1 MAKFSN
7 AQKFPLLAQTLSM
20 DRRAFLLRAGAM
32 GLSLVAFEALL
43 AACNTPNASI
53 TATPIGSNTAPAA
66 PQATTTPTPVLAPTA
81 TPNPIPQPTTT
92 PTQVTQP
99 ISTPTSIPQPTTTPT
114 HVPSPTPTP
123 IAILQPSPILSS
135 ERVRIGHLLR
145 RAGFGA
151 RQEDYDKFL
160 AMGLDAT
167 VDYLLDYDSVD
178 NSALE
183 SRLASLDLD
192 MEKGS
197 QLKQWWLIRMIYT
210 ERPLQEKMVLFW
222 HGILT
227 SSYKKGGSLFMHVQ
241 NELFRKHALDN
252 YDVLLKAVSRDP
264 AMLNWL
270 DSKRNKKRAPNENY
284 SRELMELFTMGIG
297 HYTEEDVRESARA
310 FTGWGLLKGEFRF
323 NPKDHDNLSKRF
335 LGKTGDFHGDDIVDI
350 ILEHPATGD
359 FIARELFS
367 FFAYDDPEPE
377 IIQSLAATFQT
388 SKYSMKAVMRQILTS
403 PAFYSEKAYRAKI
416 KSPSELVA
424 GTVRSLGIET
434 DGKPLSRWTEIM
446 GQVLFAPPDV
456 SGWDGG
462 ETWINSTTLLQ
473 RLNFV
478 NLISANS
485 NKRLPFDPVKLLP
498 QDSPSLTEA
507 GLEYFPKLLL
517 DENMAPEEQQVLQA
531 YLTTL
536 DARVG
541 SLMNN
546 EKLKSLIY
554 LVMASPEFQLA

>member
-1 MAKFSN
+1 MAKFSS
-7 AQKFPLLAQTLSM
+7 AQNLPRLAQTLSM

-53 TATPIGSNTAPAA
+53 TATPIGSHPTPAA
-66 PQATTTPTPVLAPTA
+66 PQATTTPTSVPAPT
-81 TPNPIPQPTTT
+81 
-92 PTQVTQP
+92 
-99 ISTPTSIPQPTTTPT
+99 STPTSIPQPTTTPT
-114 HVPSPTPTP
+114 HVP
-123 IAILQPSPILSS
+123 QPSPILSS

-151 RQEDYDKFL
+151 RQKDYDKFL

-183 SRLASLDLD
+183 SRLASLNLN
-192 MEKGS
+192 MEKSS

-297 HYTEEDVRESARA
+297 HYSEEDVRESARA
-310 FTGWGLLKGEFRF
+310 FTGWGLQKGEFRF
-323 NPKDHDNLSKRF
+323 NPNDHDNLSKRF
-335 LGKTGDFHGDDIVDI
+335 LGKTGDFDGDDIVDI

-367 FFAYDDPEPE
+367 FFAHDDPEPE
-377 IIQSLAATFQT
+377 IIQQLATTFQT
-388 SKYSMKAVMRQILTS
+388 SNYSIKAVMRQILTS
-403 PAFYSEKAYRAKI
+403 PEFYSEKAYRAKI

-456 SGWDGG
+456 SGWDEG

-478 NLISANS
+478 NLIAANS
-485 NKRLPFDPVKLLP
+485 NKRVPFDPVKLLP

-507 GLEYFPKLLL
+507 GLAYFPKLLL
-517 DENMAPEEQQVLQA
+517 DENMATEEQQVLQE
-531 YLTTL
+531 YLTSL

-541 SLMNN
+541 SLKNN
-546 EKLKSLIY
+546 EKLKSLAY
-554 LVMASPEFQLA
+554 LVMASPEYQLA